1 MGRLMNYGR
10 WTLSFVNEEIISHPQ
25 WLASVLLRRRSAEL
39 LVFGLKNTEFL
50 LRFFHGDIVRCVRR
64 FFGKL
69 VHMGPVTQLD
79 QHGHAVKQGME
90 GLLAVDAVVV
100 QLRQG
105 TLFLPGYAKSPCFA

>member
-10 WTLSFVNEEIISHPQ
+10 WTLSFVNEEIISHP
-25 WLASVLLRRRSAEL
+25 LRRRSAEL

-69 VHMGPVTQLD
+69 VYMGPVPQLD
-79 QHGHAVKQGME
+79 
-90 GLLAVDAVVV
+90 
-100 QLRQG
+100 
-105 TLFLPGYAKSPCFA
+105 